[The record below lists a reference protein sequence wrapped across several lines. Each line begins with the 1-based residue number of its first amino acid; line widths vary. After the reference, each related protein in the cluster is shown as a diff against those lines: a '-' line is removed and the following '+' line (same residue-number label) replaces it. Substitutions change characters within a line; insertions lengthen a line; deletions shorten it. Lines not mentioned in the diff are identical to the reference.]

1 MFWKLSICDAGTEWG
16 VLWKLSKCNISH
28 KIVHLGH
35 AFDLV
40 NKFDKFYFQKKCPQY
55 FFSSKNILGNHNV
68 PGQQNTYITIFSDQ
82 NAFISSPSYFF
93 YTPIILFYQNLQRF
107 KVYKIICGKATSLS
121 RDNKIMSRDR
131 WNFYFE
137 LKVPWNGI
145 DSQNFAQD
153 PAGPIWTALYR
164 YIYPEIYFTTTE
176 THFCQMSRD
185 NKNGEI

>member
-1 MFWKLSICDAGTEWG
+1 MSFDLSKLS
-16 VLWKLSKCNISH
+16 L
-28 KIVHLGH
+28 
-35 AFDLV
+35 
-40 NKFDKFYFQKKCPQY
+40 NKFLFTKKM
-55 FFSSKNILGNHNV
+55 F
-68 PGQQNTYITIFSDQ
+68 TIFFLQKTYWATIMSRDNKTHILQ
-82 NAFISSPSYFF
+82 FSVTKMHFSPALHTFLY
-93 YTPIILFYQNLQRF
+93 PIILFYQNLQRF
-107 KVYKIICGKATSLS
+107 KAYQIICGKATSLS

-137 LKVPWNGI
+137 LKVPLNGI

-176 THFCQMSRD
+176 THFCQMSRE

>member
-1 MFWKLSICDAGTEWG
+1 MLLTGIAYATLNCYPYVTEDDFYTLHYPLVCKFICFAYFIRCWP
-16 VLWKLSKCNISH
+16 LKHIFYNFQWPKCTS
-28 KIVHLGH
+28 LQP
-35 AFDLV
+35 F
-40 NKFDKFYFQKKCPQY
+40 
-55 FFSSKNILGNHNV
+55 IL
-68 PGQQNTYITIFSDQ
+68 I
-82 NAFISSPSYFF
+82 

-107 KVYKIICGKATSLS
+107 KAYQIICGKATSLS

-176 THFCQMSRD
+176 THFCQMSRE

>member
-1 MFWKLSICDAGTEWG
+1 MQHITQDSTSKTC
-16 VLWKLSKCNISH
+16 LWPSKQVWQILFS
-28 KIVHLGH
+28 
-35 AFDLV
+35 
-40 NKFDKFYFQKKCPQY
+40 KKMPTI

-176 THFCQMSRD
+176 THFFRQQYTVSLCRQ
-185 NKNGEI
+185 

>member
-1 MFWKLSICDAGTEWG
+1 MTNSIFKKN
-16 VLWKLSKCNISH
+16 VQNI
-28 KIVHLGH
+28 
-35 AFDLV
+35 
-40 NKFDKFYFQKKCPQY
+40 
-55 FFSSKNILGNHNV
+55 FSSKNILGNHNV

-107 KVYKIICGKATSLS
+107 KAYQIICGKATSLS
-121 RDNKIMSRDR
+121 RDNKIMSWDR

-176 THFCQMSRD
+176 THFCQMSRE
-185 NKNGEI
+185 NKKWRNLNKWPFIDFLRGVKNTLETVCELINKQKTIKTLEK

>member
-1 MFWKLSICDAGTEWG
+1 MVFWQILCPGTTKYIYYNFQWP
-16 VLWKLSKCNISH
+16 KCIY
-28 KIVHLGH
+28 LQP
-35 AFDLV
+35 F
-40 NKFDKFYFQKKCPQY
+40 
-55 FFSSKNILGNHNV
+55 IL
-68 PGQQNTYITIFSDQ
+68 
-82 NAFISSPSYFF
+82 F

-137 LKVPWNGI
+137 LKVPWKGI

-164 YIYPEIYFTTTE
+164 YIYPEIYFTKTE

-185 NKNGEI
+185 NKNGEIRDNLERDSG